1 MRFVVVLSVGPP
13 WGSAS
18 PGGSARPGRPVG
30 ERMQA
35 FEHHQSANINV
46 KNFLSMIGISV
57 FTLIRTDT
65 TLDLSQKAEK
75 VCL

>member
-1 MRFVVVLSVGPP
+1 
-13 WGSAS
+13 
-18 PGGSARPGRPVG
+18 
-30 ERMQA
+30 MQA
-35 FEHHQSANINV
+35 SGHHQSANINV

-75 VCL
+75 VCAGHVRLSGTGGKETTYDGSKSAPSGNRTRG